1 MWEWI
6 LPKSSVIFFPVLLAT
21 LRKWPGPAI
30 EGPECPFR
38 PLQSPLSM
46 RFPSQLG
53 TTEIS
58 DDALPGPPLA
68 SVLAKVQEEAE
79 RWGID
84 VSEQRYPK

>member
-1 MWEWI
+1 M
-6 LPKSSVIFFPVLLAT
+6 
-21 LRKWPGPAI
+21 
-30 EGPECPFR
+30 C
-38 PLQSPLSM
+38 
-46 RFPSQLG
+46 FPSQLG

-79 RWGID
+79 GWGID